1 MYLKVPF
8 MPLSPYAAAL
18 RVLVA
23 TLAVVLVAVLG
34 TAVPTATAQER
45 CAAHYTE
52 LKWKEGS
59 LSTVDNTL
67 NEDGI
72 GQADIEF
79 KWSLAEGAKVEDQF
93 KVTLPDQL
101 MAVGT
106 SETQLKD
113 DSGNHIATA
122 AIDAGGKEVVFTLTD
137 DAEKHPSASGSAHFS
152 VERDRNVSGSGS
164 EEPAES
170 LTFGGCGSGVVQG
183 VHISDG
189 QRKNNAALLPAGKSE
204 AARTHDAGEVGRISL
219 TKKIGGLGSAFSG
232 GSSQNP
238 REFDV
243 EASWTDE
250 KGVKQTREIKI
261 SEGKITEL
269 EPIPVGTELF
279 LREIKPKNTALTTW
293 STPGFSTT
301 NRAVE
306 LKDNGDGTASL
317 LVSTRTVKEA
327 ALIEVHNT
335 ANIPWWWILVPTLP
349 LFIPPLLPSGSSSS
363 SMPVTPATSAPQP
376 APKNVPAPKDA
387 DKKPKKL
394 LAKTGAEIGVVAI
407 LGMLAIFAGLILVLR
422 RRNS

>member
-1 MYLKVPF
+1 MQF
-8 MPLSPYAAAL
+8 SPYATAL
-18 RVLVA
+18 RVLVT
-23 TLAVVLVAVLG
+23 TLVVVLVTALG
-34 TAVPTATAQER
+34 AAVPTAIAQER

-52 LKWKEGS
+52 LKWKDGS
-59 LSTVDNTL
+59 PVAIDTTL
-67 NEDGI
+67 NAGGS

-79 KWSLAEGAKVEDQF
+79 TWSLAEGAKAGDQF

-101 MAVGT
+101 TVVG
-106 SETQLKD
+106 SGEMKLMD

-122 AIDAGGKEVVFTLTD
+122 TSDSGGKDIVFALTD

-152 VERDRNVSGSGS
+152 VEPDRNVSGSGS
-164 EEPAES
+164 EEPAEA

-183 VHISDG
+183 FHISDE
-189 QRKNNAALLPAGKSE
+189 QRKNNATLLPVGKFE
-204 AARTHDAGEVGRISL
+204 ATHAYDAGEVGRISL
-219 TKKIGGLGSAFSG
+219 TKKVGGLGSALSG

-243 EASWTDE
+243 EVSWTDG
-250 KGVKQTREIKI
+250 KGVKQTREVKI

-269 EPIPVGTELF
+269 DPIPVGTELF

-327 ALIEVHNT
+327 ALVEVHNT
-335 ANIPWWWILVPTLP
+335 ANIPWWWILVPALP
-349 LFIPPLLPSGSSSS
+349 LFIPPLLSSS
-363 SMPVTPATSAPQP
+363 SMPVAPVTSTPQP
-376 APKNVPAPKDA
+376 APTKASVAKVEN
-387 DKKPKKL
+387 KKPKKQ
-394 LAKTGAEIGVVAI
+394 LAKTGAEVGTVMWLGALVA
-407 LGMLAIFAGLILVLR
+407 LAGLALVIAR
-422 RRNS
+422 RRS